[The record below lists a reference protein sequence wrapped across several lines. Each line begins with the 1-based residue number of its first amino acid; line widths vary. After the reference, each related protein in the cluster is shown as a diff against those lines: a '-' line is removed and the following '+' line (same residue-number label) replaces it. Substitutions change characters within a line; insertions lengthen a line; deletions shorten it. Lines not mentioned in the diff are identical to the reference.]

1 MRWMCS
7 SHMIAPTSVVEK
19 RSRTVRVETWK
30 AWLLYSECEDIV
42 NAKILAGFMR
52 HIETAGG
59 KVLLAA
65 GGVEEAQRQGMETHQ
80 PIEVHSLI
88 LAKFFLVN
96 ILLTHLHN

>member
-59 KVLLAA
+59 KALLAA
-65 GGVEEAQRQGMETHQ
+65 GRGGREARHGNT
-80 PIEVHSLI
+80 PTYRGTFPYSC
-88 LAKFFLVN
+88 
-96 ILLTHLHN
+96 

>member
-7 SHMIAPTSVVEK
+7 SHMIVPTGVVEK

-30 AWLLYSECEDIV
+30 AWLLYPECEDIV

-65 GGVEEAQRQGMETHQ
+65 GRGGTEARHGNT
-80 PIEVHSLI
+80 PTYRGTFPYSC
-88 LAKFFLVN
+88 
-96 ILLTHLHN
+96 